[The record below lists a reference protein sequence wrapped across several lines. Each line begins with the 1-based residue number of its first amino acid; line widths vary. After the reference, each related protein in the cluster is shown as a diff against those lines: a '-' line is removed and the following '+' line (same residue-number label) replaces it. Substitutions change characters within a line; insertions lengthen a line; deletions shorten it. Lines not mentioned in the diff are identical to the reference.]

1 MWIHMKHTIN
11 SVFGWLYMYLLQT
24 ITLLLYKPDTCWSW
38 WVSLLRDFSVCH
50 FHGHFL
56 LFHRKVSIENYLC
69 KTDTSIRWTFL
80 LVPRGVPLNRFQCMS
95 FAGKTKLIE
104 EIICMYSYQKINVVQ
119 NQITYISIFSIRCM
133 ASLYSR

>member
-38 WVSLLRDFSVCH
+38 WVSLLWDFSVCH

-80 LVPRGVPLNRFQCMS
+80 LVRKGVPLNRFQCMS
-95 FAGKTKLIE
+95 FAEKNEINRGNHLYVFLPKNKRCTKSNKLYFNIF
-104 EIICMYSYQKINVVQ
+104 YQIYGFLV
-119 NQITYISIFSIRCM
+119 F
-133 ASLYSR
+133 